1 MTLTTRIAAV
11 LAGGVLALGAAA
23 CSNRNENTSGEG
35 SESNEP
41 TATVNTI
48 TNGLGPSNTTPEK
61 PTTQEQQPLTETTP

>member
-1 MTLTTRIAAV
+1 MTFPTRIVAL
-11 LAGGVLALGAAA
+11 LAGGAVALGAAS

-35 SESNEP
+35 SESDEP
-41 TATVNTI
+41 TSTVRTI